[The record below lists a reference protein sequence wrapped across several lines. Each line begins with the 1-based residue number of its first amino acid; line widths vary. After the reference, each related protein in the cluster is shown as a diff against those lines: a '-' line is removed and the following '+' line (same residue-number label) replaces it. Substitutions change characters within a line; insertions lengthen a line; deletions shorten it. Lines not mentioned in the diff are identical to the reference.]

1 MPGHLLEMFG
11 HVFVCCSDWGKLLAH
26 SERSPGMLSSQ
37 QGMGRYA
44 QASARLS
51 VASPLRNTAS
61 LELAL
66 QFCLTKLALAF
77 GEVVYPGF
85 LQRVSDLRH

>member
-1 MPGHLLEMFG
+1 
-11 HVFVCCSDWGKLLAH
+11 
-26 SERSPGMLSSQ
+26 MLSSQ

-85 LQRVSDLRH
+85 LQRVSDPRH